1 MFVRNGQWFCLLC
14 QFYAKL
20 HSQGVPKVRQRGP
33 EVRPFTVPPL
43 PFYQLVSKKKGLRN
57 WPRHFAILCIFIHLS
72 FWLANYFS
80 TTLLIGMA
88 WLQTLRFSLTHWWA
102 KLSWTAGSTNHATFT
117 EEFPTWNYF
126 RMPCKTIVMRVMLYR
141 VFHSF
146 CAFFPSVK
154 STLKFIPWST
164 SFWAP
169 YRRRRH
175 QWVACWNNNSIAASN
190 VSVADF

>member
-1 MFVRNGQWFCLLC
+1 MPNWC
-14 QFYAKL
+14 AKSASEGARSASVYGTPSPIL
-20 HSQGVPKVRQRGP
+20 S
-33 EVRPFTVPPL
+33 T
-43 PFYQLVSKKKGLRN
+43 SKQKKGLKN
-57 WPRHFAILCIFIHLS
+57 WPRHFAILCVFIHLS

-126 RMPCKTIVMRVMLYR
+126 RMPCKTIVMRVSLYR